1 MKEQF
6 HDAKNGVKEQML
18 ERQRKDYSNNT
29 GAIFDE
35 GLEAKTDEFHDAIEY
50 EDETQRQREE
60 EKIQRMAAKGKAD
73 MDAYVGNTKKLADQ
87 FLAAKTS
94 GTQDYTGTTGDKQLE
109 KRIAEGQRL
118 NVLRVLPPGL
128 KKYPSHITE
137 LSDDKAAIERHRQH
151 LGLSKAASSSSG
163 PVKFDISSPRD
174 RPKKPKPK
182 RQPTPEQIAI
192 AKLIPERRVPQ
203 QNK

>member
-6 HDAKNGVKEQML
+6 HDAKSGVKEQML

-35 GLEAKTDEFHDAIEY
+35 GLDAKIEEFQDAIEY

-60 EKIQRMAAKGKAD
+60 EKVQRMAAKGKAD

-128 KKYPSHITE
+128 TKIPITY
-137 LSDDKAAIERHRQH
+137 
-151 LGLSKAASSSSG
+151 
-163 PVKFDISSPRD
+163 
-174 RPKKPKPK
+174 
-182 RQPTPEQIAI
+182 
-192 AKLIPERRVPQ
+192 
-203 QNK
+203 N